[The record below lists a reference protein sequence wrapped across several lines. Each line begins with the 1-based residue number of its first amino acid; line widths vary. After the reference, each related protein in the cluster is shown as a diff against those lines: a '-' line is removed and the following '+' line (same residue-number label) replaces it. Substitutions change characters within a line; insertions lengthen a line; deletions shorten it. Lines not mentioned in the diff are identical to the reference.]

1 MRSRLSWKLRS
12 YLGKD
17 VRPQV
22 LCKAYP
28 KNLQKRINSQTMTWG
43 RHALVFFVQRQPR
56 IWMPN
61 QNHHDHLA
69 NDSNFVFEYQLYNR
83 MSKNWW
89 LKTEKACNTNLKY
102 LTLHSWSKKHDDCF
116 VRFCCWWWQVWNSFK
131 KEIEIVFGVNNGW
144 KWRKAALHVTRPRPQ
159 DHTTAMFEVWPNMKY
174 TWRRAPRMI

>member
-1 MRSRLSWKLRS
+1 MRKTCIGIFCPKTTQDMNAKSWDTAPPTPPTPPKPPRPLGQRLQFCLWT
-12 YLGKD
+12 
-17 VRPQV
+17 
-22 LCKAYP
+22 
-28 KNLQKRINSQTMTWG
+28 N
-43 RHALVFFVQRQPR
+43 
-56 IWMPN
+56 
-61 QNHHDHLA
+61 
-69 NDSNFVFEYQLYNR
+69 EYQLY
-83 MSKNWW
+83 SKNWW